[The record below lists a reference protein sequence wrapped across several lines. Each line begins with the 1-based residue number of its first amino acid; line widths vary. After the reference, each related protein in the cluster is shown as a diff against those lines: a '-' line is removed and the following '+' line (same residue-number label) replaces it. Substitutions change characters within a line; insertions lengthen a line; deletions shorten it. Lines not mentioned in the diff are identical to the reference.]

1 MSATLTQPLP
11 APGPTAP
18 LAGIDVPRPWLAQVL
33 YDTLGRTGARV
44 GLAWIGVVGF
54 FAVFAPFVASSH
66 PYLLKTTDPLLA
78 GKYGAWSSPLLKH
91 LSGADVSLVVL
102 TAAAAI
108 LWFSR
113 RLRTSQK
120 LLLFC
125 VVLLAIIPLTHW
137 KPVLDWTKGKIRDWP
152 TFTGSKLRE
161 GLKLASLG
169 FIVADLALAGWIL
182 FTASIPRAAKGVC
195 TGALALVAV
204 MLFIVPVDPPL
215 TAVYEEYRE
224 AQAAGQVKF
233 ILRAPLP
240 YSSSDRLRDQF
251 DIDRPHPRAPSKDHW
266 LGTER
271 NGADILSNMIH
282 ACRIAMAIGFIAT
295 GIAVVI
301 GSIIG
306 GLMGYF
312 VGWVDLLGMRIVE
325 IFNAIPTLYLLL
337 AFVAFFGRNLYMMM
351 VIIGVTTWPFEAR
364 FVRAEFLKLRNQD
377 FVHAG
382 RAAGLPVTSVLF
394 RHMLPNAMAPLLV
407 AASFGI
413 ASAILYES
421 TLSFLG
427 LGLVDKPSWGQLLN
441 QAVSDAGNFAWW
453 LATFPGLAIF
463 LTVFAYNLIGEA
475 VRDALDPKLRKS

>member
-1 MSATLTQPLP
+1 VWFFIWSQLAVALDVALLLWIIFKADIPRRALTICLI
-11 APGPTAP
+11 ALAP
-18 LAGIDVPRPWLAQVL
+18 LALVL
-33 YDTLGRTGARV
+33 V
-44 GLAWIGVVGF
+44 IW
-54 FAVFAPFVASSH
+54 
-66 PYLLKTTDPLLA
+66 
-78 GKYGAWSSPLLKH
+78 
-91 LSGADVSLVVL
+91 
-102 TAAAAI
+102 
-108 LWFSR
+108 
-113 RLRTSQK
+113 
-120 LLLFC
+120 
-125 VVLLAIIPLTHW
+125 
-137 KPVLDWTKGKIRDWP
+137 PVN
-152 TFTGSKLRE
+152 
-161 GLKLASLG
+161 
-169 FIVADLALAGWIL
+169 
-182 FTASIPRAAKGVC
+182 
-195 TGALALVAV
+195 
-204 MLFIVPVDPPL
+204 PPL
-215 TAVYEEYRE
+215 TAIYEEYRE

-233 ILRAPLP
+233 IFRAPLP

-251 DIDRPHPRAPSKDHW
+251 DIDRPHPQAPSRGHW

-282 ACRIAMAIGFIAT
+282 ACRIATAIGFIAT

-325 IFNAIPTLYLLL
+325 IFNAIPPLYLLL

-382 RAAGLPVTSVLF
+382 RAAGLPVRSVLF

-427 LGLVDKPSWGQLLN
+427 LGLVDEPSWGQLLN
-441 QAVSDAGNFAWW
+441 QAVSEASVFNWW
-453 LATFPGLAIF
+453 LAIFPGLAIF

-475 VRDALDPKLRKS
+475 VRDALDPKLKKT